1 MISEIDRS
9 SRRSRLVCG
18 INPLLTYRTG
28 RDSPHAMPKKSA
40 APFVLAEALL
50 SAFDTNDRINQY
62 LLESLPGEAWRAEPP
77 GNKGR
82 DVAGVIAH
90 MHNVRVMWLK
100 ATKGKV
106 PEQLDRFTV
115 TPAQARKAL
124 EASRAALHEVLKAAL
139 EADGRIK
146 GFGPDVAGFF
156 GYLIAHDAHHRGQ
169 ITMLARQAGHPIPQ
183 KAMFGMWEW
192 GVR

>member
-1 MISEIDRS
+1 
-9 SRRSRLVCG
+9 
-18 INPLLTYRTG
+18 
-28 RDSPHAMPKKSA
+28 MPKKST

-62 LLESLPGEAWRAEPP
+62 LLENLPADAWRAEPP
-77 GNKGR
+77 GKKGR
-82 DVAGVIAH
+82 DVAGVVSH

-100 ATKGKV
+100 ATKGRV

-115 TPAQARKAL
+115 TPAQATKAL
-124 EASRAALHEVLKAAL
+124 DSSRAALREVLQASL

-146 GFGPDVAGFF
+146 GFRPDVAGFF
-156 GYLIAHDAHHRGQ
+156 AYLVAHDAHHRGQ
-169 ITMLARQAGHPIPQ
+169 IAMLARQAGHPIPQ
-183 KAMFGMWEW
+183 KATFGMWEW

>member
-1 MISEIDRS
+1 
-9 SRRSRLVCG
+9 
-18 INPLLTYRTG
+18 
-28 RDSPHAMPKKSA
+28 MPKKAA
-40 APFVLAEALL
+40 APFVLTEALL
-50 SAFDTNDRINQY
+50 SAFDTNDRITQY
-62 LLESLPGEAWRAEPP
+62 LLENLPAEAWRAEPP
-77 GNKGR
+77 PKKGR
-82 DVAGVIAH
+82 DIAGVVAH

-100 ATKGKV
+100 ATKGKI

-115 TPAQARKAL
+115 TPALAKKAL
-124 EASRAALHEVLKAAL
+124 DTSRAALREVLQTSL

-146 GFGPDVAGFF
+146 GFRPDVAGFL

-169 ITMLARQAGHPIPQ
+169 ITMLARQAGQPIPQ

>member
-1 MISEIDRS
+1 
-9 SRRSRLVCG
+9 
-18 INPLLTYRTG
+18 
-28 RDSPHAMPKKSA
+28 MPKKPA

-62 LLESLPGEAWRAEPP
+62 LLDNLPAEAWRAEPP
-77 GNKGR
+77 GKKGR
-82 DVAGVIAH
+82 DVAGVVAH

-115 TPAQARKAL
+115 TPALAKRAL
-124 EASRAALHEVLKAAL
+124 ESSRAALHEVLQQSL
-139 EADGRIK
+139 EGDGRIK
-146 GFGPDVAGFF
+146 GFRPDVAGFF

-169 ITMLARQAGHPIPQ
+169 ITMLARQSGYAIHRRRHSACGSGACV
-183 KAMFGMWEW
+183 KFM
-192 GVR
+192 R

>member
-1 MISEIDRS
+1 
-9 SRRSRLVCG
+9 
-18 INPLLTYRTG
+18 
-28 RDSPHAMPKKSA
+28 MPRKSA
-40 APFVLAEALL
+40 KPFVLAEALL

-62 LLESLPGEAWRAEPP
+62 LLENLPAEAWSAEPP
-77 GNKGR
+77 GQKGR
-82 DVAGVIAH
+82 NIAGVVAH

-106 PEQLDRFTV
+106 PAQLDRFTV

-124 EASRAALHEVLKAAL
+124 ESSRAALRDVIQSSLDS
-139 EADGRIK
+139 DGRVK
-146 GFGPDVAGFF
+146 GFRPDAAGFF